1 MNRSY
6 LKVTEEA
13 EERVA
18 QMEKKQHVPRPWGD
32 MEDSA
37 FKELFKN
44 YPSDYKVENVLEGG
58 KNRNREMN

>member
-1 MNRSY
+1 M
-6 LKVTEEA
+6 
-13 EERVA
+13 
-18 QMEKKQHVPRPWGD
+18 PRPRGD